1 MDKVGV
7 FLCTG
12 CEIGEGLDCD
22 ALEDVAKEAGAKHFA
37 QHPCLCSAEGVATIQ
52 KTIADGAVNGVLI
65 AACSH
70 RFKTD
75 AFRFDPYQAVT
86 QRCGLR
92 EQVVWSHPAA
102 KKGDAD
108 DDTQQLAADL
118 VRMWTVRLTKEQLPK
133 KLEVALERSVLVV
146 GGGLTGLTAASTAT
160 RLGHKAILD
169 HIGDAAFDKLF
180 SEPRM
185 LAFFRWEIEDS
196 DFKDVKRLA
205 NKPMPLVPGSHYYY
219 KNPDASDENS
229 AFGGENVIYLGE
241 GKFYAHGC
249 VGDDGTY
256 IIDEQ
261 DLMRTLSALRRP
273 GADKAP
279 YRIDMEMHMDGLAVS
294 KLAVPGGVDRGQG

>member
-1 MDKVGV
+1 MMV
-7 FLCTG
+7 
-12 CEIGEGLDCD
+12 I
-22 ALEDVAKEAGAKHFA
+22 
-37 QHPCLCSAEGVATIQ
+37 
-52 KTIADGAVNGVLI
+52 
-65 AACSH
+65 
-70 RFKTD
+70 
-75 AFRFDPYQAVT
+75 Y
-86 QRCGLR
+86 
-92 EQVVWSHPAA
+92 
-102 KKGDAD
+102 
-108 DDTQQLAADL
+108 
-118 VRMWTVRLTKEQLPK
+118 
-133 KLEVALERSVLVV
+133 
-146 GGGLTGLTAASTAT
+146 
-160 RLGHKAILD
+160 HKAILD

-185 LAFFRWEIEDS
+185 LAFFRWEVEDS
-196 DFKDVKRLA
+196 DFKDVKRLTH
-205 NKPMPLVPGSHYYY
+205 KPMPLVPGSHYYY